1 MTAYRHGLFIS
12 FLSVVL
18 HMIETW
24 ETLKSFGFQIVCRL
38 CRHTYAQVVVC
49 LQVPCSEACVQP
61 IINIIALQLLSY
73 HLALFR
79 GHNVD
84 QPRNLAK
91 SVTVSDDCYDLM
103 PEP

>member
-1 MTAYRHGLFIS
+1 MSSSY
-12 FLSVVL
+12 
-18 HMIETW
+18 
-24 ETLKSFGFQIVCRL
+24 QIIIRSCFHVC
-38 CRHTYAQVVVC
+38 AQPVVC

-61 IINIIALQLLSY
+61 IINIVALQLLSY

-91 SVTVSDDCYDLM
+91 SVTVADDCSNLM